1 MIKRYV
7 HTSGGQLVGDN
18 GGLAASPG
26 VLTNIDLLLTLQ
38 LQSPVSAETEVVKVD
53 WEEVRN
59 VGHHQLSG
67 PGHYSSYSSHYK

>member
-38 LQSPVSAETEVVKVD
+38 LQSPVSAEAEVVKVD
-53 WEEVRN
+53 
-59 VGHHQLSG
+59 
-67 PGHYSSYSSHYK
+67 